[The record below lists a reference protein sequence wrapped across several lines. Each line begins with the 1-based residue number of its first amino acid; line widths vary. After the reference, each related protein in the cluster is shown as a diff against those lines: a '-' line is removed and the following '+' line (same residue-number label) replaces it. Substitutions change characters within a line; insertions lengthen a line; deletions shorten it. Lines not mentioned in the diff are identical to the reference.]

1 MNKKTGN
8 EKITTNQ
15 ELSAQVKKWAEEQGY
30 SLEMRVAKKFQES
43 GFAVS
48 QFEHFVDQES
58 HDVRPVDVVATLS
71 QDFGNCRIAIRLF
84 AECKYSAKDK
94 PWVIVVTSD
103 KFDKYSFFSRML
115 KGVHPS
121 NWATVNSLQGRMTAR
136 LIQSIERN
144 FGLDAFSI
152 KNPGY
157 AVAEA
162 FKTQGDH
169 AYEAIAQIGKCV
181 EAHDN
186 EAEDI
191 YRTMLQSWEQIDFQ
205 ISPSQ
210 LGFFFSIT
218 FSMVVINGQLF
229 ESYLTENNVVEVSE
243 IEYGTVF
250 VPDRRRETIP
260 NSEITLSPVTIVTE
274 KYLDNYV
281 TSMKVAMESILSQTE
296 AIQEVISY
304 EQEQIIN
311 PHREDDF

>member
-1 MNKKTGN
+1 MT
-8 EKITTNQ
+8 EKFQKSDNNQ
-15 ELSAQVKKWAEEQGY
+15 KLSTQVKNWVEEQGY

-43 GFAVS
+43 GFTVS
-48 QFEHFVDQES
+48 QFEHSVDQES
-58 HDVRPVDVVATLS
+58 HSVRPVDVVATLS
-71 QDFGNCRIAIRLF
+71 QDFGNCRVAIRLF
-84 AECKYSAKDK
+84 TECKYSAKDK
-94 PWVIVVTSD
+94 PWVIIVTSD

-121 NWATVNSLQGRMTAR
+121 NWAMVNSLQGRMTAR
-136 LIQSIERN
+136 LIQSMERN
-144 FGLDAFSI
+144 YGLDAFSI
-152 KNPGY
+152 KNSGY

-191 YRTMLQSWEQIDFQ
+191 YRTMLQNWEQIDFQ

-210 LGFFFSIT
+210 LGFFFSIA
-218 FSMVVINGQLF
+218 FPIVVINGQLF
-229 ESYLTENNVVEVSE
+229 ESYLNEDNVVEVSE
-243 IEYGTVF
+243 IENGTVF
-250 VPDRRRETIP
+250 VPDRRHETNP
-260 NSEITLSPVTIVTE
+260 HSEINLSPVTIVTE

-281 TSMKVAMESILSQTE
+281 ASMKAAIESILLQTE

-304 EQEQIIN
+304 EQE
-311 PHREDDF
+311 